1 MKIRCRKA
9 SDFFVDEA
17 CRGKIVSRRSVEMDA
32 VNQVLAQGGSVEGL
46 NIGPLQLLRIS
57 ARDLLAQAFS

>member
-32 VNQVLAQGGSVEGL
+32 VNQILAEGGRVEGL

-57 ARDLLAQAFS
+57 ASDMLGQPLN

>member
-17 CRGKIVSRRSVEMDA
+17 CRSKTVSRRSVEMDA
-32 VNQVLAQGGSVEGL
+32 VNQILAEGGRVEGV

-57 ARDLLAQAFS
+57 ARDMLAQALN

>member
-17 CRGKIVSRRSVEMDA
+17 CRGKTVSRRSVEMDA
-32 VNQVLAQGGSVEGL
+32 VNQILAEGGSVEGL
-46 NIGPLQLLRIS
+46 NIGSLQLLRIS
-57 ARDLLAQAFS
+57 ASDMLGQALN

>member
-17 CRGKIVSRRSVEMDA
+17 CRSKTVSRRSVEMDA
-32 VNQVLAQGGSVEGL
+32 VNQVLAEDGSLEGPT
-46 NIGPLQLLRIS
+46 IGPLQLLRIS
-57 ARDLLAQAFS
+57 ASDMLGQPLN